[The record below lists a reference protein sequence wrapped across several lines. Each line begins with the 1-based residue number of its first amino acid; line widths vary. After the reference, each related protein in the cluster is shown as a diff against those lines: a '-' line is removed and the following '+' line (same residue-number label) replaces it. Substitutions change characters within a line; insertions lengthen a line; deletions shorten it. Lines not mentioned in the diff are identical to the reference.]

1 MWGDDGGWCK
11 KCDPD
16 DTGPRKSDEE
26 MRSKDVC
33 RGCYNKHMRELNA
46 KNNAKNNAKRTAE
59 DIRAFNAKRSAEDIQ
74 AYNER
79 NNAKRTQATIQA
91 SNAKRDLDSARQK
104 EKVEWERIMRVYG
117 PPSDYDP
124 NEDDH
129 DDYPSSVGESID
141 ENDMKG
147 FTSDSN
153 DDGSNAS
160 ADDSS
165 DMSENDDSVSIRG
178 KHAQGRISA
187 GSKAPGAKDKKMLPA
202 KSATSTSDYPT
213 PPWSCRLS

>member
-26 MRSKDVC
+26 MRSKHVC
-33 RGCYNKHMRELNA
+33 HNCYKDHKRELNA

-59 DIRAFNAKRSAEDIQ
+59 DIRAS
-74 AYNER
+74 
-79 NNAKRTQATIQA
+79 NAKRTQATIQA

-104 EKVEWERIMRVYG
+104 EKVEWEQIMRVYG

>member
-1 MWGDDGGWCK
+1 
-11 KCDPD
+11 
-16 DTGPRKSDEE
+16 
-26 MRSKDVC
+26 
-33 RGCYNKHMRELNA
+33 
-46 KNNAKNNAKRTAE
+46 
-59 DIRAFNAKRSAEDIQ
+59 
-74 AYNER
+74 
-79 NNAKRTQATIQA
+79 
-91 SNAKRDLDSARQK
+91 
-104 EKVEWERIMRVYG
+104 MRVYG

>member
-26 MRSKDVC
+26 MRSKHVC

-59 DIRAFNAKRSAEDIQ
+59 DTRAS
-74 AYNER
+74 
-79 NNAKRTQATIQA
+79 NAKRTQATIQA

-104 EKVEWERIMRVYG
+104 EKVEWEQIMRVYG

>member
-16 DTGPRKSDEE
+16 DIGPRKSDEE
-26 MRSKDVC
+26 MRSKHVC
-33 RGCYNKHMRELNA
+33 RKCYNKHMRELNA
-46 KNNAKNNAKRTAE
+46 KNNAINNAKRTAE
-59 DIRAFNAKRSAEDIQ
+59 DTRAS
-74 AYNER
+74 
-79 NNAKRTQATIQA
+79 NAKRTQATIQA

-104 EKVEWERIMRVYG
+104 EKVEWEQIMRVYG

-178 KHAQGRISA
+178 KHAQGRTSA

>member
-1 MWGDDGGWCK
+1 MWGADGGWCK
-11 KCDPD
+11 KCDPE
-16 DTGPRKSDEE
+16 DTGPRKSDQE
-26 MRSKDVC
+26 MRSKHVC
-33 RGCYNKHMRELNA
+33 RGCYNERMKEL
-46 KNNAKNNAKRTAE
+46 
-59 DIRAFNAKRSAEDIQ
+59 NAKRSAEDTRASNAKRTQ
-74 AYNER
+74 ATIEAS
-79 NNAKRTQATIQA
+79 NAKRTQATIQA

-104 EKVEWERIMRVYG
+104 EKVEWEQIMRVYG

>member
-26 MRSKDVC
+26 MRSKHVC

-59 DIRAFNAKRSAEDIQ
+59 DTRAS
-74 AYNER
+74 
-79 NNAKRTQATIQA
+79 NAKRTQATIQA

-104 EKVEWERIMRVYG
+104 EKVEWEQIMRVYG

-153 DDGSNAS
+153 DVCSNAT

>member
-1 MWGDDGGWCK
+1 MSAQQLARRQ
-11 KCDPD
+11 
-16 DTGPRKSDEE
+16 GPPQLRKMQHFEIGIQL
-26 MRSKDVC
+26 C
-33 RGCYNKHMRELNA
+33 HPG
-46 KNNAKNNAKRTAE
+46 
-59 DIRAFNAKRSAEDIQ
+59 SALVE
-74 AYNER
+74 A
-79 NNAKRTQATIQA
+79 AIQA

-104 EKVEWERIMRVYG
+104 EKVEWEQIMRVYG